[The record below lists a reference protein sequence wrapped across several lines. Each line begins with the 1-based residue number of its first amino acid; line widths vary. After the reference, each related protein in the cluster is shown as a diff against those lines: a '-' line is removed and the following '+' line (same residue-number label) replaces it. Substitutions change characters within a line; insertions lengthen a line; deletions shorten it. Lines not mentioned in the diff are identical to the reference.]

1 MLLRTAYGREVG
13 TEYLQI
19 LRCQLSKRIKAERII
34 LKKSGSE
41 KNKNKNPK
49 LLKKKKN
56 DKNETFEFF
65 KRKKDENEVHFL
77 ETFES
82 ALLLVKAW
90 IN

>member
-49 LLKKKKN
+49 ILKKKKRTIRMRPLN
-56 DKNETFEFF
+56 FSKGKKMRMRFTFL
-65 KRKKDENEVHFL
+65 KHL
-77 ETFES
+77 S
-82 ALLLVKAW
+82 QHYYL
-90 IN
+90 